1 MTTEEFEKCLR
12 TMQAYTVRPALKN
25 GKTDDEIFSLLKE
38 RALTEEAIQSML
50 QIHRDLKS
58 GKRKL
63 PDWWIEKRR
72 KHNNTEK
79 ERKGDAE

>member
-50 QIHRDLKS
+50 QMHRDLKS

-79 ERKGDAE
+79 E

>member
-50 QIHRDLKS
+50 QMHRDLKS

-79 ERKGDAE
+79 ERERDE

>member
-38 RALTEEAIQSML
+38 RALTEESIQSML
-50 QIHRDLKS
+50 QMHRDLKS

-79 ERKGDAE
+79 EREGDV

>member
-25 GKTDDEIFSLLKE
+25 GRTDEEIFSLLKE
-38 RALTEEAIQSML
+38 RALTEESIQSML
-50 QIHRDLKS
+50 QMHRDLKS

-63 PDWWIEKRR
+63 PDWWMKKRR
-72 KHNNTEK
+72 KHKNTEK
-79 ERKGDAE
+79 EREGDVE

>member
-25 GKTDDEIFSLLKE
+25 GKTDEEIFSLLKE
-38 RALTEEAIQSML
+38 RALTEESIQSML
-50 QIHRDLKS
+50 QMHRDLKS

-63 PDWWIEKRR
+63 PDWWTKKRR
-72 KHNNTEK
+72 KHNNTER
-79 ERKGDAE
+79 EGDVE

>member
-25 GKTDDEIFSLLKE
+25 GKTEDEIFSLLKE
-38 RALTEEAIQSML
+38 RALTEESIQSML
-50 QIHRDLKS
+50 QMHRDLKS

-79 ERKGDAE
+79 EREGDV